1 MNEQQQTEQTQPAPE
16 NAAQSA
22 EKKLQAEIAEKA
34 EALTKREGAKV
45 HPILFFHKGNEA
57 DPVIGY
63 VREPN
68 RLAKVRILDKG
79 DQMGNY
85 SSAVEMLEMCLLP
98 ESDSRILNPAP
109 EYDELYLGAA
119 LACQR
124 LITFSINQIK
134 KN

>member
-1 MNEQQQTEQTQPAPE
+1 MNEQQTEQQPFPAPKTIQE
-16 NAAQSA
+16 V
-22 EKKLQAEIAEKA
+22 IAEKA
-34 EALTKREGAKV
+34 TELSIREGVKV
-45 HPILFFHKGNEA
+45 HPILFFYKGNES

-63 VREPN
+63 IKEPN

-85 SSAVEMLEMCLLP
+85 TSATEMLESFLIP
-98 ESDSRILNPAP
+98 AESDSRILNPAP

-119 LACQR
+119 MAAQK
-124 LITFSINQIK
+124 LILFAINQIK